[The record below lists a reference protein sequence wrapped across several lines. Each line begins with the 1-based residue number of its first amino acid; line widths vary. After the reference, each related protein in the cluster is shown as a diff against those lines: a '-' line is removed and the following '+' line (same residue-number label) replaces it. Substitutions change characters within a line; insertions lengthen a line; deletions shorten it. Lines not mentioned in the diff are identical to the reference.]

1 MSPGM
6 SLQRDLLTHRVCGPH
21 PHPMDVIQNVPDL
34 DRQRRRLRLLAALA
48 AARAA
53 RERSVRVRA
62 VRVQEL
68 IAVRRRLMGDA
79 SL

>member
-1 MSPGM
+1 
-6 SLQRDLLTHRVCGPH
+6 
-21 PHPMDVIQNVPDL
+21 MDVILNVPDL

-79 SL
+79 FL

>member
-1 MSPGM
+1 
-6 SLQRDLLTHRVCGPH
+6 
-21 PHPMDVIQNVPDL
+21 MDVIQNVPDL

-62 VRVQEL
+62 VRMQEL

>member
-1 MSPGM
+1 
-6 SLQRDLLTHRVCGPH
+6 
-21 PHPMDVIQNVPDL
+21 MDVIQNVPDL

-79 SL
+79 SR

>member
-1 MSPGM
+1 
-6 SLQRDLLTHRVCGPH
+6 
-21 PHPMDVIQNVPDL
+21 MDVIQNVPDL

>member
-1 MSPGM
+1 
-6 SLQRDLLTHRVCGPH
+6 
-21 PHPMDVIQNVPDL
+21 MDVIQSVPDL

-79 SL
+79 SR